1 MKIIFYQWG
10 HIGDGFFTKS
20 FIKQFCEL
28 NDNHDIS
35 LMLKYNSFLF
45 TDIPNLKIIMPC
57 NNNKYTNTD
66 FNGKNYDPFNNI
78 IVDNNEYLIHNNIVE
93 EPFPDIFFRLFNDI
107 LYIKT
112 WFGIINNYDITDKI
126 DCDIIKI
133 NIYFNNIIKIINNQ
147 LNLNLN
153 LINNINLLPTIPNT
167 NIDKFLNF
175 KLNHNNKI
183 IFYYNYYG
191 NACQKFNINHDDNII
206 KLSNKYPDYFICCA
220 LKPNVSNYNIISIE
234 IFNYI
239 KEPSCENIS
248 KAYYCAVNSDIVY
261 SFDTG
266 ACFFHL
272 NNNFNNTFKGI
283 WYHVQS
289 VDDNRYFIRIN
300 DRLKNDKVK
309 SIINNYIYEL

>member
-28 NDNHDIS
+28 NDDHDIS

-45 TDIPNLKIIMPC
+45 TDILNLKIIMPC
-57 NNNKYTNTD
+57 NDNKYTNND

-78 IVDNNEYLIHNNIVE
+78 IVDNDEYLINNNIVE
-93 EPFPDIFFRLFNDI
+93 EPFPDIFYRLYNDV

-112 WFGIINNYDITDKI
+112 WFGIISNYDITDYM
-126 DCDIIKI
+126 DCDIGKF
-133 NIYFNNIIKIINNQ
+133 NIYFNNIINDINNKYDF
-147 LNLNLN
+147 NLK
-153 LINNINLLPTIPNT
+153 LINNIDLLPTIPKT
-167 NIDKFLNF
+167 DIYEFLNF
-175 KLNHNNKI
+175 KNNKKI
-183 IFYYNYYG
+183 IFYYNFYG
-191 NACQKFNINHDDNII
+191 NAHQKFNIDHDDNII

-234 IFNYI
+234 NFNYI
-239 KEPSCENIS
+239 KDPSCKNITN
-248 KAYYCAVNSDIVY
+248 AYYCAINSDIVY

-266 ACFFHL
+266 ACFYYL
-272 NNNFNNTFKGI
+272 NNDFNDTFQGI

-289 VDDNRYFIRIN
+289 VDDNRYYIRIN
-300 DRLKNDKVK
+300 DRLKNDRVISVLNKN
-309 SIINNYIYEL
+309 IHT

>member
-28 NDNHDIS
+28 NDDHDIS

-45 TDIPNLKIIMPC
+45 TDILNLKIIMPC
-57 NNNKYTNTD
+57 NDNKYTNND

-78 IVDNNEYLIHNNIVE
+78 IVDNDEYLINNNIVE
-93 EPFPDIFFRLFNDI
+93 EPFPDIFYRLYNDV

-112 WFGIINNYDITDKI
+112 WFGIISNYDITDYM
-126 DCDIIKI
+126 DCDIGKF
-133 NIYFNNIIKIINNQ
+133 NIYFNNIINIINNKYNF
-147 LNLNLN
+147 NLK
-153 LINNINLLPTIPNT
+153 LINNIDLLPTIPKT
-167 NIDKFLNF
+167 DIYEFLNF
-175 KLNHNNKI
+175 KNNKKI

-191 NACQKFNINHDDNII
+191 NAHQKFNIDHDDNII

-234 IFNYI
+234 NFNYI
-239 KEPSCENIS
+239 KDPSCKNITN
-248 KAYYCAVNSDIVY
+248 AYYCAINSDIVY

-266 ACFFHL
+266 ACFYYL
-272 NNNFNNTFKGI
+272 NNDFNDTFQGI

-289 VDDNRYFIRIN
+289 VDDNRYYIRIN
-300 DRLKNDKVK
+300 DRLKNDRVISVLNKN
-309 SIINNYIYEL
+309 IHT